1 MAPVNGLLDRVACS
15 GDAAQV
21 LTPLFPFQSFLMIL
35 QIFAIAGSGTP
46 TSVPPTASTLPAVS
60 AAAPSS
66 STLPPTVIQPV
77 PVVKTGVKLD
87 PAAVAEAHQRDN
99 TATRAVTGAPI
110 KVLFVKSAI
119 PKALNFL

>member
-1 MAPVNGLLDRVACS
+1 
-15 GDAAQV
+15 
-21 LTPLFPFQSFLMIL
+21 MIL
-35 QIFAIAGSGTP
+35 QTFTIAGSGTP
-46 TSVPPTASTLPAVS
+46 TSAPPTASTLPPVS

-66 STLPPTVIQPV
+66 STLPPTVIQPI
-77 PVVKTGVKLD
+77 PVVNTGVKLD

>member
-1 MAPVNGLLDRVACS
+1 
-15 GDAAQV
+15 
-21 LTPLFPFQSFLMIL
+21 
-35 QIFAIAGSGTP
+35 
-46 TSVPPTASTLPAVS
+46 VS

-110 KVLFVKSAI
+110 KVLFVKLAI
-119 PKALNFL
+119 PKAISY